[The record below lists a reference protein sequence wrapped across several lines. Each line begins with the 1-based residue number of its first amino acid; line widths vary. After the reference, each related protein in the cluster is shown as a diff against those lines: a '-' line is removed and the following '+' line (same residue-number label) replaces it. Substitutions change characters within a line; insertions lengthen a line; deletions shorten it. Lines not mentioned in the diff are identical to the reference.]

1 MFKGK
6 GAEFGEN
13 AVWKQANTKDGDD
26 GVDMVS
32 FCFSLFI
39 LPAYE
44 VRRTADKT
52 AVFEVISGSPGR
64 VLLGVGLCFAVA
76 E

>member
-1 MFKGK
+1 MMIIMMTITMNRTTVMF
-6 GAEFGEN
+6 
-13 AVWKQANTKDGDD
+13 
-26 GVDMVS
+26 

-64 VLLGVGLCFAVA
+64 ILLGVGLCFAVA

>member
-1 MFKGK
+1 MSDIVDDDDYDDDND
-6 GAEFGEN
+6 EQN
-13 AVWKQANTKDGDD
+13 DGD
-26 GVDMVS
+26 V
-32 FCFSLFI
+32 FCFPLFI

-64 VLLGVGLCFAVA
+64 ILLGVGLCFAVA

>member
-1 MFKGK
+1 MSDIGDDDYYDDDND
-6 GAEFGEN
+6 EQN
-13 AVWKQANTKDGDD
+13 DGDD
-26 GVDMVS
+26 GIDV
-32 FCFSLFI
+32 FLFFLFI

-64 VLLGVGLCFAVA
+64 VLLGVGLCVAVA

>member
-1 MFKGK
+1 MF
-6 GAEFGEN
+6 
-13 AVWKQANTKDGDD
+13 
-26 GVDMVS
+26 
-32 FCFSLFI
+32 FCFPLFI

>member
-1 MFKGK
+1 MNRTTVMF
-6 GAEFGEN
+6 F
-13 AVWKQANTKDGDD
+13 
-26 GVDMVS
+26 S
-32 FCFSLFI
+32 FSLFI

-44 VRRTADKT
+44 VRRTTDKT

-64 VLLGVGLCFAVA
+64 ILLGVGLCFAVA

>member
-1 MFKGK
+1 MMMIMMTITMNRTTVMM
-6 GAEFGEN
+6 AL
-13 AVWKQANTKDGDD
+13 
-26 GVDMVS
+26 MS

-44 VRRTADKT
+44 VRRTADET